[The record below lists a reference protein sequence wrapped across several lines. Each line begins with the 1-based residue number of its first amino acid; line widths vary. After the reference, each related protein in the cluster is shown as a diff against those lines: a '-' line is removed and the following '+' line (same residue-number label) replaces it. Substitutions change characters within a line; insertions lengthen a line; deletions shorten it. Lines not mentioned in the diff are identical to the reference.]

1 MSLFN
6 LKNKS
11 FLITGSSK
19 GIGKSI
25 AFHAADHGAQVIISS
40 RKIDACKETANE
52 INEHCGAEVAFPI
65 QANIAHEEELNN
77 LVHQTNKLL
86 GKIDVLICNAATNPF
101 MGSMADI
108 PSDAFDKVMNN
119 NIKANHIL
127 TNLVTPQMIDRKDGV
142 IIIISSVGGTI
153 GSNLIGTYNIS
164 KAADIQ
170 MVKNIAVEYGH
181 HNIRANTVAPGLI
194 RTDFARG
201 LWENPVIHEQ
211 YTKTHP
217 MRRIGEPDE
226 VAGAVIML
234 ASDAG
239 KYINGQT
246 IIVDGGATT

>member
-40 RKIDACKETANE
+40 RKIDACNETANE
-52 INEHCGAEVAFPI
+52 ITEHCGAEVAFPI
-65 QANIAHEEELNN
+65 QGNIAHEEELNN
-77 LVHQTNKLL
+77 LVEQTNTVL
-86 GKIDVLICNAATNPF
+86 GKIDVLICIAATNPF

>member
-6 LKNKS
+6 LKYKS

-40 RKIDACKETANE
+40 RKIDACNETANE

>member
-1 MSLFN
+1 MC
-6 LKNKS
+6 
-11 FLITGSSK
+11 IRDSSK

-65 QANIAHEEELNN
+65 QANIAHEAELNN
-77 LVHQTNKLL
+77 LVDQTNKLL

-127 TNLVTPQMIDRKDGV
+127 TNLVTPQMIERKDGV

-217 MRRIGEPDE
+217 MRRIGEPEE

-234 ASDAG
+234 ASNAG

>member
-11 FLITGSSK
+11 LLITGSSK

-25 AFHAADHGAQVIISS
+25 AFHAASHGAKVIISS
-40 RKIDACKETANE
+40 RKIDACKETADE
-52 INEHCGAEVAFPI
+52 INNHVGKEVAFPI
-65 QANIAHEEELNN
+65 VGNIAIESDLVN
-77 LVHQTNKLL
+77 LVNETNKLL

-127 TNLVTPQMIDRKDGV
+127 ANLVTPQMIERKDGV
-142 IIIISSVGGTI
+142 FIIISSVGGTR

-170 MVKNIAVEYGH
+170 MVKNMAVEYLS
-181 HNIRANTVAPGLI
+181 LI
-194 RTDFARG
+194 H
-201 LWENPVIHEQ
+201 I
-211 YTKTHP
+211 
-217 MRRIGEPDE
+217 
-226 VAGAVIML
+226 
-234 ASDAG
+234 
-239 KYINGQT
+239 
-246 IIVDGGATT
+246 

>member
-77 LVHQTNKLL
+77 LVDQTNKLL

>member
-25 AFHAADHGAQVIISS
+25 AFQAASHGARVIISS
-40 RKIDACKETANE
+40 RKLDACKTTANE
-52 INEHCGAEVAFPI
+52 INESIGSEVAFPI
-65 QANIAHEEELNN
+65 EGNIANESDLIN
-77 LVHQTNKLL
+77 LVNETNKLL

-108 PSDAFDKVMNN
+108 PSEAFDKVMNN

-127 TNLVTPQMIDRKDGV
+127 TNLVTPQMIERKDGV

-153 GSNLIGTYNIS
+153 GSNMIGTYNIS

-181 HNIRANTVAPGLI
+181 HNIRANSIAPGLI
-194 RTDFARG
+194 RTDFAKG
-201 LWENPVIHEQ
+201 LWENPTIHEQ

-226 VAGAVIML
+226 VAGAAIML
-234 ASDAG
+234 ASEAG

-246 IIVDGGATT
+246 IIVDGGATA

>member
-65 QANIAHEEELNN
+65 QANIAHEAELNN
-77 LVHQTNKLL
+77 LVDQTNKLL

-234 ASDAG
+234 SSDAG

>member
-52 INEHCGAEVAFPI
+52 INEHCGKEVAFPI
-65 QANIAHEEELNN
+65 QANIAHEEELND
-77 LVHQTNKLL
+77 LVAQTNKLL

-226 VAGAVIML
+226 VAGAAIML

>member
-65 QANIAHEEELNN
+65 QANIAHEEELND
-77 LVHQTNKLL
+77 LVAQTNKLL

-127 TNLVTPQMIDRKDGV
+127 TNLVTPQMINRKDGV

>member
-25 AFHAADHGAQVIISS
+25 AFHAASHGAKVIISS
-40 RKIDACKETANE
+40 RKIDACKEVANE
-52 INEHCGAEVAFPI
+52 INKHVGSESAFPI
-65 QANIAHEEELNN
+65 AGNIAIESDLEN
-77 LVHQTNKLL
+77 LVDESNKIM

-108 PSDAFDKVMNN
+108 PSEAFDKVMNN

-127 TNLVTPQMIDRKDGV
+127 ANLVTPQMIERNDGV
-142 IIIISSVGGTI
+142 IIIISSIGGTR
-153 GSNLIGTYNIS
+153 GSNLLGTYGIS

-170 MVKNIAVEYGH
+170 MVKNLAVEYGQY
-181 HNIRANTVAPGLI
+181 NIRANSIAPGLI

-201 LWENPVIHEQ
+201 LWENPTLHDH
-211 YTKTHP
+211 YTSSHP

-226 VAGAVIML
+226 VAGAAIML

-239 KYINGQT
+239 NYINGQT
-246 IIVDGGATT
+246 IIVDGGATA

>member
-52 INEHCGAEVAFPI
+52 INEHFGAEVAFPI
-65 QANIAHEEELNN
+65 QANIAHEAELNN
-77 LVHQTNKLL
+77 LVDQTNKLL

-127 TNLVTPQMIDRKDGV
+127 TNLVTPQMIERKDGV

-217 MRRIGEPDE
+217 MRRIGEPEE

-234 ASDAG
+234 ASNAG

>member
-65 QANIAHEEELNN
+65 QANIAHEEELNS
-77 LVHQTNKLL
+77 LVDQTNKLL

>member
-77 LVHQTNKLL
+77 LVDQTNKLL

-153 GSNLIGTYNIS
+153 GSNLIGTYNIT

>member
-40 RKIDACKETANE
+40 RKIDACNETANE

-65 QANIAHEEELNN
+65 QANIAHEEELND
-77 LVHQTNKLL
+77 LVAQTNKLL

>member
-40 RKIDACKETANE
+40 RKLDACKETANE
-52 INEHCGAEVAFPI
+52 INDHCGSEVAFPI
-65 QANIAHEEELNN
+65 QGNIAHEEELNN
-77 LVHQTNKLL
+77 LVEQTNTVL

-127 TNLVTPQMIDRKDGV
+127 TNLVTPQMIERKDGV

-181 HNIRANTVAPGLI
+181 HNIRANTIAPGLI

-201 LWENPVIHEQ
+201 LWENPAIHDQ
-211 YTKTHP
+211 YTKSHP

-226 VAGAVIML
+226 IAGAAIML

-246 IIVDGGATT
+246 IIVDGGATA

>member
-40 RKIDACKETANE
+40 RKIDACNETANE

-77 LVHQTNKLL
+77 LVDQANKLL

>member
-77 LVHQTNKLL
+77 LVDQTNKLL

-181 HNIRANTVAPGLI
+181 HNIRANTVAPGPI